1 MHRLYPKRYTTTD
14 SWVQAAQDRAD
25 ITAGK
30 LAERCKEL
38 QTYFMAYVEYRGDNI
53 QFNNW
58 IDEKA
63 KKMQA
68 EAHKNRQE
76 KEQIN
81 EKV

>member
-1 MHRLYPKRYTTTD
+1 MSKQNKGKIGYKQFEKLLALAHQK
-14 SWVQAAQDRAD
+14 SD
-25 ITAGK
+25 I

>member
-1 MHRLYPKRYTTTD
+1 MSKQNKRKLGYKQFEKLLALAHQK
-14 SWVQAAQDRAD
+14 SD
-25 ITAGK
+25 I

>member
-1 MHRLYPKRYTTTD
+1 MSKQNKGKIGYKQFEKLLALAHQK
-14 SWVQAAQDRAD
+14 SD
-25 ITAGK
+25 I

-68 EAHKNRQE
+68 EAHNNRQE